1 MGSEE
6 CSRGPSDGNYSEACQ
21 GIADPP
27 TSITEHILKLSPCSG
42 SLAEDS
48 ESQET
53 LKLSNYLIGKTSA
66 MCLPIAC
73 VGEEE
78 ELQKIGDKR
87 FLGRWWPNGTLQHFE
102 TVFTPE
108 NLNLKADPFLG
119 MNLLPNSRSF
129 LRLPHPAASPSFH
142 LSLTPPPIPAA
153 PGAAAPRG
161 PASTP
166 NPAPALP
173 ALTLFLSPAAE
184 AALIPKND
192 TTWDVAA
199 SGAPCAR
206 GSQPWHVSLFNGL
219 AFHCAGVL
227 VDESWVLTAAQC
239 WNNKSL
245 WARVGDDHLLL
256 LQGEQLRR
264 AIRSVRHPRYR
275 PGSGRLLPRRRHEH
289 DLMLLKL
296 ARPAVPGPRVQG
308 LRLPDRCARPGD
320 QYQAAGWGTM
330 ATRRVKYNKGLSCSQ
345 VSILSPKECEGFY
358 PGVVTN
364 NMMCAGMDQGHDP
377 CQSDSGAPLV
387 CDGTLQGIV
396 SFGAYPCGSAQHPVV
411 YTEVCKYVPWIKKTM
426 HSN

>member
-1 MGSEE
+1 M
-6 CSRGPSDGNYSEACQ
+6 R
-21 GIADPP
+21 PP
-27 TSITEHILKLSPCSG
+27 HLRLSAAAGAWILQQL
-42 SLAEDS
+42 
-48 ESQET
+48 
-53 LKLSNYLIGKTSA
+53 
-66 MCLPIAC
+66 
-73 VGEEE
+73 
-78 ELQKIGDKR
+78 
-87 FLGRWWPNGTLQHFE
+87 
-102 TVFTPE
+102 
-108 NLNLKADPFLG
+108 
-119 MNLLPNSRSF
+119 LLP
-129 LRLPHPAASPSFH
+129 RL
-142 LSLTPPPIPAA
+142 LA
-153 PGAAAPRG
+153 P
-161 PASTP
+161 
-166 NPAPALP
+166 LW
-173 ALTLFLSPAAE
+173 AAE

-227 VDESWVLTAAQC
+227 VDESWVLTAAHC

-320 QYQAAGWGTM
+320 QCQAAGWGTM

-377 CQSDSGAPLV
+377 CQVSDSGAPLV